1 MEPCPSN
8 EGWSEG
14 PVASLRVQA
23 EVVNP
28 ASVSDARTSHLV
40 VRRDMGEPFLL
51 TLRCGG

>member
-1 MEPCPSN
+1 MDPCPSN

-28 ASVSDARTSHLV
+28 ARASDARTSHWV
-40 VRRDMGEPFLL
+40 VRRDMGKSFHL